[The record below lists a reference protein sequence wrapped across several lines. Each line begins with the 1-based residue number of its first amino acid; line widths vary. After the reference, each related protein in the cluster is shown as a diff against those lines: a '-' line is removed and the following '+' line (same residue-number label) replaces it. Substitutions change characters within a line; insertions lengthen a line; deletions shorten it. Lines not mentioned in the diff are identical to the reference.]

1 MATVTGPEQNKKDSR
16 AHIIYPMTHHEKRFS
31 LNVALLHDGMVDK
44 TGKTVTTSVTLI
56 DVHDISRSCKTYGID
71 SFFVSHSSQT
81 MRALVRTV
89 KTHWD
94 GDFGSRYNPNRQD
107 ALGVLAIAES
117 LDEALLRIERHTGKF
132 PKIIA
137 TSAHDGA
144 NRVSYSDMRK
154 QIEESDDSYLVTFG
168 TGWGMGP
175 ELMSRADYILKPIYG
190 PTPYNHLSVRAACAI
205 ILDRLQGN

>member
-1 MATVTGPEQNKKDSR
+1 
-16 AHIIYPMTHHEKRFS
+16 MTLQSSTFS
-31 LNVALLHDGMVDK
+31 LDVALLHDGMVDK

-56 DVHDISRSCKTYGID
+56 DVHDISRSSKTYGAD
-71 SFFVSHSSQT
+71 SLFVVHSSQT

-89 KTHWD
+89 KQHWD

-107 ALGVLAIAES
+107 ALSVLSISAS
-117 LDEALLRIERHTGKF
+117 LDEALMQIERRTGKI

-137 TSAHDGA
+137 TSARNGDD
-144 NRVSYSDMRK
+144 RISYSDMRTK
-154 QIEESDDSYLVTFG
+154 MTSSDDSYLLIFG

-175 ELMSRADYILKPIYG
+175 ELMARADYILKPIYG

-205 ILDRLQGN
+205 ILDRLRGE

>member
-1 MATVTGPEQNKKDSR
+1 MSNIKLEN
-16 AHIIYPMTHHEKRFS
+16 S

-56 DVHDISRSCKTYGID
+56 DVHDISRSCKTYGVD
-71 SFFVSHSSQT
+71 SLFVVHSSQT

-89 KTHWD
+89 KQHWD
-94 GDFGSRYNPNRQD
+94 SDFGSRYNPNRQD
-107 ALGVLAIAES
+107 ALGVLNIAND
-117 LDEALLRIERHTGKF
+117 LDEALMQVERRTGKI

-137 TSAHDGA
+137 TSARDGED
-144 NRVSYSDMRK
+144 RISYADMSQK
-154 QIEESDDSYLVTFG
+154 MHKSDDSYLLIFG

-175 ELMSRADYILKPIYG
+175 ELMSRADYVLKPIYG

-205 ILDRLQGN
+205 ILDRLQGH

>member
-1 MATVTGPEQNKKDSR
+1 MSSPENK
-16 AHIIYPMTHHEKRFS
+16 FS
-31 LNVALLHDGMVDK
+31 VNVALLHDGMVDK

-56 DVHDISRSCKTYGID
+56 DVHDISRSCRTYDVD
-71 SFFVSHSSQT
+71 SFFVVHSSQT

-89 KTHWD
+89 KSHWD

-107 ALGVLAIAES
+107 ALGVLSIAS
-117 LDEALLRIERHTGKF
+117 DLDEALLQIERHTGKL

-137 TSAHDGA
+137 TSARDG
-144 NRVSYSDMRK
+144 NDRIGYGEMRSV
-154 QIEESDDSYLVTFG
+154 IEKSEDSYLVTFG

-175 ELMSRADYILKPIYG
+175 ELMSRADYVLKPIYG

-205 ILDRLQGN
+205 ILDRLRGK

>member
-1 MATVTGPEQNKKDSR
+1 
-16 AHIIYPMTHHEKRFS
+16 MTQQSSNFS

-56 DVHDISRSCKTYGID
+56 DVHDISRSSKTYGAD
-71 SFFVSHSSQT
+71 SLFVVHSSQT
-81 MRALVRTV
+81 MRALVRTI
-89 KTHWD
+89 KQHWD

-107 ALGVLAIAES
+107 ALGVLSISAS
-117 LDEALLRIERHTGKF
+117 LDEALMQIERRTGKL

-137 TSAHDGA
+137 TSARDGDD
-144 NRVSYSDMRK
+144 RVSYSDMRAK
-154 QIEESDDSYLVTFG
+154 ITSSDDSYLLIFG

-175 ELMSRADYILKPIYG
+175 ELMARADYILKPIYG

-205 ILDRLQGN
+205 ILDRLLGK

>member
-1 MATVTGPEQNKKDSR
+1 
-16 AHIIYPMTHHEKRFS
+16 MTHHEKRFS

>member
-1 MATVTGPEQNKKDSR
+1 MQESPRS
-16 AHIIYPMTHHEKRFS
+16 FS

-56 DVHDISRSCKTYGID
+56 DVHDISRSCKTYGVD
-71 SFFVSHSSQT
+71 SLFVVHSSQM
-81 MRALVRTV
+81 MRSLVRTV
-89 KTHWD
+89 KQHWD

-107 ALGVLAIAES
+107 ALGVLSIAS
-117 LDEALLRIERHTGKF
+117 DLDEVLMQVERRTGKI

-137 TSAHDGA
+137 TSAHDGDS
-144 NRVSYSDMRK
+144 RISYGDMTRTME
-154 QIEESDDSYLVTFG
+154 QSDDSYLVIFG

-175 ELMSRADYILKPIYG
+175 DLMSRADYILKPIYG

-205 ILDRLQGN
+205 ILDRLQGK

>member
-1 MATVTGPEQNKKDSR
+1 MEEALTDG
-16 AHIIYPMTHHEKRFS
+16 FS

-44 TGKTVTTSVTLI
+44 TGKSVTTSVTLI
-56 DVHDISRSCKTYGID
+56 DVHDISRSCRTYGVD
-71 SFFVSHSSQT
+71 SLFVVHSSQT

-89 KTHWD
+89 KRHWD

-107 ALGVLAIAES
+107 ALGVLSIASE
-117 LDEALLRIERHTGKF
+117 LDEALTQIEHRTGKL

-137 TSAHDGA
+137 TSARDGED
-144 NRVSYSDMRK
+144 RVSYQKMRTT
-154 QIEESDDSYLVTFG
+154 IESSTDSFLLMFG

-175 ELMSRADYILKPIYG
+175 ELLSRADYILKPING

-205 ILDRLQGN
+205 ILDRLQGA

>member
-1 MATVTGPEQNKKDSR
+1 MNTTP
-16 AHIIYPMTHHEKRFS
+16 KRYS

-56 DVHDISRSCKTYGID
+56 DVHDISRSCKTYGVD
-71 SFFVSHSSQT
+71 SLFVVHSSQT

-89 KTHWD
+89 KQHWD
-94 GDFGSRYNPNRQD
+94 SDFGSRYNPNRQD
-107 ALGVLAIAES
+107 ALGVLTIASE
-117 LDEALLRIERHTGKF
+117 LDEVLMHIERRTGKL

-137 TSAHDGA
+137 TSARDGDD
-144 NRVSYSDMRK
+144 RVGYDEMRST
-154 QIEESDDSYLVTFG
+154 IEASDDSYLLMYG

-190 PTPYNHLSVRAACAI
+190 PTAYNHLSVRAACAI
-205 ILDRLQGN
+205 ILDRLQGH

>member
-1 MATVTGPEQNKKDSR
+1 VAIVPGRKQNEKDSGTPVVH
-16 AHIIYPMTHHEKRFS
+16 AMDQNTKRFS

-107 ALGVLAIAES
+107 ALGVLSIAES
-117 LDEALLRIERHTGKF
+117 LEEALLQVERRSGKL

-137 TSAHDGA
+137 TSARDGA
-144 NRVSYSDMRK
+144 DRVSYSDMRK
-154 QIEESDDSYLVTFG
+154 QIEDSDDSYLLTFG

-175 ELMSRADYILKPIYG
+175 ELMARADYILKPIYG

-205 ILDRLQGN
+205 ILDRLQGK

>member
-1 MATVTGPEQNKKDSR
+1 MNTPEN
-16 AHIIYPMTHHEKRFS
+16 RFS
-31 LNVALLHDGMVDK
+31 VNVALLHDGMVDK

-71 SFFVSHSSQT
+71 SLFVVHSSQT

-89 KTHWD
+89 KSHWD

-107 ALGVLAIAES
+107 ALGVLSIASE
-117 LDEALLRIERHTGKF
+117 LDEALLQVERRTGKL

-137 TSAHDGA
+137 TSAHDGPQ
-144 NRVSYSDMRK
+144 RVSYQEMRA
-154 QIEESDDSYLVTFG
+154 QIERSDDSYLVIFG

-175 ELMSRADYILKPIYG
+175 ELMSRADFILKPIYG

-205 ILDRLQGN
+205 ILDRLRGA

>member
-1 MATVTGPEQNKKDSR
+1 MSSPENK
-16 AHIIYPMTHHEKRFS
+16 FS
-31 LNVALLHDGMVDK
+31 VNVALLHDGMVDK

-56 DVHDISRSCKTYGID
+56 DVHDISRSCRTYDVD
-71 SFFVSHSSQT
+71 SFFVVHSSQT

-89 KTHWD
+89 KSHWD

-107 ALGVLAIAES
+107 ALGVLSIAS
-117 LDEALLRIERHTGKF
+117 DLDEALLQVERHTGKL

-137 TSAHDGA
+137 TSARDG
-144 NRVSYSDMRK
+144 NDRIGYGEMRGV
-154 QIEESDDSYLVTFG
+154 IEKSDDSYLVTFG

-175 ELMSRADYILKPIYG
+175 ELMSRADYVLKPIYG

-205 ILDRLQGN
+205 ILDRLRGA

>member
-1 MATVTGPEQNKKDSR
+1 MDK
-16 AHIIYPMTHHEKRFS
+16 THRSFS

-56 DVHDISRSCKTYGID
+56 DVHDISRSSKTYGAD
-71 SFFVSHSSQT
+71 SFFVVHSSQT
-81 MRALVRTV
+81 MRSLVRTI
-89 KTHWD
+89 KQHWD

-107 ALGVLAIAES
+107 ALGVLRIAS
-117 LDEALLRIERHTGKF
+117 DLDEALMQIERTTGKL

-137 TSAHDGA
+137 TSAHNGD
-144 NRVSYSDMRK
+144 NRISYTDMRA
-154 QIEESDDSYLVTFG
+154 IMESSDDSYLVTFG

-175 ELMSRADYILKPIYG
+175 ELMSRADYVLKPIYG

-205 ILDRLQGN
+205 ILDRLQGK

>member
-1 MATVTGPEQNKKDSR
+1 MLNSTAP
-16 AHIIYPMTHHEKRFS
+16 THTFS

-56 DVHDISRSCKTYGID
+56 DVHDISRSSKTYGAD
-71 SFFVSHSSQT
+71 SFFVVHSSQT
-81 MRALVRTV
+81 MRSLVRTV
-89 KTHWD
+89 KQHWD

-107 ALGVLAIAES
+107 ALGVLAIAS
-117 LDEALLRIERHTGKF
+117 DLDEVLMQIERHTGKL

-137 TSAHDGA
+137 TSARNGDDRIG
-144 NRVSYSDMRK
+144 YTEMRNL
-154 QIEESDDSYLVTFG
+154 IESSQDSYLLIFG

-205 ILDRLQGN
+205 ILDRLQGR

>member
-1 MATVTGPEQNKKDSR
+1 MEEARTGG
-16 AHIIYPMTHHEKRFS
+16 FS

-44 TGKTVTTSVTLI
+44 TGKSVTTSVTLI
-56 DVHDISRSCKTYGID
+56 DVHDISRSCRTYGID
-71 SFFVSHSSQT
+71 SLFVVHSSQT

-89 KTHWD
+89 KRHWD

-107 ALGVLAIAES
+107 ALGVLSIASE
-117 LDEALLRIERHTGKF
+117 LDEAVMQIERRTGKL

-137 TSAHDGA
+137 TSARDGED
-144 NRVSYSDMRK
+144 RVSYQEMRAT
-154 QIEESDDSYLVTFG
+154 IESSADSFLLMFG

-175 ELMSRADYILKPIYG
+175 ELISRADYILKPING

-205 ILDRLQGN
+205 ILDRLQGT

>member
-1 MATVTGPEQNKKDSR
+1 MQESTRS
-16 AHIIYPMTHHEKRFS
+16 FS

-56 DVHDISRSCKTYGID
+56 DVHDISRSSKTYGVD
-71 SFFVSHSSQT
+71 SLFVVHSSQT
-81 MRALVRTV
+81 MRSLVRTV
-89 KTHWD
+89 KQHWD

-107 ALGVLAIAES
+107 ALGVLSIAS
-117 LDEALLRIERHTGKF
+117 DLDEVLMQVERRTGKI

-137 TSAHDGA
+137 TSAHDGDS
-144 NRVSYSDMRK
+144 RISYGDMRLK
-154 QIEESDDSYLVTFG
+154 MEQSNDSYLVIFG

-205 ILDRLQGN
+205 ILDRLQGK